1 MAPYPVAQP
10 FEPLSLFRSYG
21 AVRARADVEQQVS
34 SHADRLREVPHEL
47 PHGFVVHIL
56 WPVAPGVV
64 DGQAQL
70 PVGLRRRHRQALLG
84 RGVVAV
90 AEQPGVAHRVGCQI
104 TDQPRQFGHPP
115 LLGRALPLAV
125 EPEQIRSEPGEQ
137 LAHLA
142 VPVVEVALP
151 GPRVLGARGGG
162 DVGAVDQFGMRW
174 PGVPYRCVVRMVPVG
189 VRVVQTGPEAPVAHR
204 AHVLGNQV
212 ASRGGTPD
220 HAQVAQPRFP
230 QGHSVVV
237 PCRQHGVAGPGAR
250 EEPGPS
256 GGIEGGGGEAVEL
269 AHVLL
274 VRHHL
279 VEKGPG
285 LGYSVD
291 RVDAVVHEYAQL
303 RLVEPGLH
311 GHGGPSSG
319 TRGGHVPTN
328 SRRSRAGDAA
338 ILTRPDPPAPTPAS
352 ERSGACGGR
361 AVRPT
366 RREPARASASGR
378 R

>member
-1 MAPYPVAQP
+1 MRALDPEVSGDVVQAAGAPVGEFPPGAQDADPAYGVAQAADADGFARRVEADEVERTAVGGEGARTVVVSRRQAPHSAVDGRRVAPYPVAQP

-151 GPRVLGARGGG
+151 GPRVLA
-162 DVGAVDQFGMRW
+162 
-174 PGVPYRCVVRMVPVG
+174 
-189 VRVVQTGPEAPVAHR
+189 
-204 AHVLGNQV
+204 
-212 ASRGGTPD
+212 
-220 HAQVAQPRFP
+220 
-230 QGHSVVV
+230 
-237 PCRQHGVAGPGAR
+237 PGA
-250 EEPGPS
+250 
-256 GGIEGGGGEAVEL
+256 GE
-269 AHVLL
+269 
-274 VRHHL
+274 
-279 VEKGPG
+279 
-285 LGYSVD
+285 
-291 RVDAVVHEYAQL
+291 
-303 RLVEPGLH
+303 
-311 GHGGPSSG
+311 
-319 TRGGHVPTN
+319 T
-328 SRRSRAGDAA
+328 
-338 ILTRPDPPAPTPAS
+338 
-352 ERSGACGGR
+352 
-361 AVRPT
+361 
-366 RREPARASASGR
+366 
-378 R
+378 